1 MIPTNSSASAAAPQ
15 ADVENSSSSELSSGQ
30 NDSIKMPDDAENA
43 DGGLQTSEDIGK
55 KNKIKLN
62 LKKRKDFY
70 IFSCYLS
77 LIFTSIHQQKTF
89 SF

>member
-62 LKKRKDFY
+62 
-70 IFSCYLS
+70 
-77 LIFTSIHQQKTF
+77 
-89 SF
+89 

>member
-55 KNKIKLN
+55 KK
-62 LKKRKDFY
+62 KKRKDFY

>member
-43 DGGLQTSEDIGK
+43 EGGLQTSEDIGK
-55 KNKIKLN
+55 KN
-62 LKKRKDFY
+62 
-70 IFSCYLS
+70 
-77 LIFTSIHQQKTF
+77 
-89 SF
+89 

>member
-1 MIPTNSSASAAAPQ
+1 
-15 ADVENSSSSELSSGQ
+15 
-30 NDSIKMPDDAENA
+30 MPDDAENA
-43 DGGLQTSEDIGK
+43 EGGLQTSEDIGK